1 MSEVS
6 NPFVLFAQA
15 RSGSTT
21 LCRVLQLHPQ
31 LHVALEPFQHKYHTW
46 NPEEPSYI
54 DLIVDIRT
62 LEEQL
67 ALLFSKYDGFK
78 VLDYQLPQ
86 ELYTHM
92 LLRPN
97 IKVIALGRRNILQQ
111 AVSGFIAEQTGIWQK
126 RDLIGNM
133 ATAYQRLEP
142 IDLDDL
148 KTNIEYRC
156 NTNRYYTEILAQKPP
171 QMYLPI
177 YYEDLYTS
185 DLTRNRKAVQCLFN
199 FLGLSMPDG
208 QELDDLIDPR
218 VEKINNSTTYALLPN
233 AMIIDQQLGSDEI
246 GWLFEK

>member
-1 MSEVS
+1 MAEVS
-6 NPFVLFAQA
+6 NQFVLFAQA

-46 NPEEPSYI
+46 NPEEPNYI
-54 DLIVDIRT
+54 DLIMDVRT

-78 VLDYQLPQ
+78 VLDYQLPK

-92 LLRPN
+92 LLRPS
-97 IKVIALGRRNILQQ
+97 IKVIMLGRRNILQQ
-111 AVSGFIAEQTGIWQK
+111 AVSGFIAQQTGIWQK
-126 RDLIGNM
+126 RDLIGNLE
-133 ATAYQRLEP
+133 TAYQGLEP

-156 NTNRYYTEILAQKPP
+156 STSRYYRKILTQKAP

-177 YYEDLYTS
+177 FYEDLFTS
-185 DLTRNRKAVQCLFN
+185 DLTRNQESVRSIFG

-208 QELDDLIDPR
+208 QELDDLIDPC
-218 VEKINNSTTYALLPN
+218 VEKINSAATYALLPN
-233 AMIIDQQLGSDEI
+233 AMIIDQQFGSDEI